1 MLNTLDKKRMTK
13 ICKDSSNKIKFPWYS
28 HSFDD
33 LGCLHKCF
41 SAIHSR
47 NLSKTVLGVW

>member
-33 LGCLHKCF
+33 IGCYINVSQQYTLGIYLKLF
-41 SAIHSR
+41 
-47 NLSKTVLGVW
+47 